1 MSGQGTGEMG
11 RWGDSELQEME
22 LRLET
27 KLREIVGSG
36 VQWLVRQLDEGM
48 TDIRREMQGMKD
60 EMQEIADRVC
70 ETNERVDW
78 VASQY
83 AGLKGQFEKQ
93 LEQQIAA
100 VMRMNEEMQEMV
112 AWSDQMTISMN
123 EIGDVAN
130 QSVFRLDAVL
140 VFLKSEMDYGFR
152 KAVQSQL
159 GAVQRAAEECGQ
171 GMRKV
176 GDMGAMQGQMMK
188 GVEAMMKGMGEQ
200 IAPHVRNGME
210 RVMGEHEDVVRSRHR
225 EMKGKLDELQAQLR
239 RGFGMGSGGLDGEW
253 KGKQMG
259 DEMSDDSMSAAATVL
274 AAAGGGMKEREG
286 VRVDQHGGGAQY
298 FAGPPM
304 Q

>member
-1 MSGQGTGEMG
+1 M
-11 RWGDSELQEME
+11 
-22 LRLET
+22 
-27 KLREIVGSG
+27 
-36 VQWLVRQLDEGM
+36 VRQLDEGM

-70 ETNERVDW
+70 ETNEKVGW
-78 VASQY
+78 VALQC
-83 AGLKGQFEKQ
+83 AGQKRQFEKQ

-100 VMRMNEEMQEMV
+100 VVRMNEEMQEMI
-112 AWSDQMTISMN
+112 AWSDR
-123 EIGDVAN
+123 V
-130 QSVFRLDAVL
+130 
-140 VFLKSEMDYGFR
+140 
-152 KAVQSQL
+152 
-159 GAVQRAAEECGQ
+159 
-171 GMRKV
+171 RKV
-176 GDMGAMQGQMMK
+176 GDMGAMQEQMMK

-239 RGFGMGSGGLDGEW
+239 RGFGMGSGGLDGESRRE
-253 KGKQMG
+253 QMG

-274 AAAGGGMKEREG
+274 AAAAGGMKEREG
-286 VRVDQHGGGAQY
+286 VRGNQYGGGAQY

>member
-1 MSGQGTGEMG
+1 MLEQGTGEMG

-70 ETNERVDW
+70 ETNEKVGW
-78 VASQY
+78 LACQC
-83 AGLKGQFEKQ
+83 AGQKRQFEKQ

-100 VMRMNEEMQEMV
+100 VVRMNEEMQEMI
-112 AWSDQMTISMN
+112 AWSDR
-123 EIGDVAN
+123 V
-130 QSVFRLDAVL
+130 
-140 VFLKSEMDYGFR
+140 
-152 KAVQSQL
+152 
-159 GAVQRAAEECGQ
+159 
-171 GMRKV
+171 RKV

-239 RGFGMGSGGLDGEW
+239 RGFGMGSGGLEGES
-253 KGKQMG
+253 KGEQMG

>member
-11 RWGDSELQEME
+11 RLGDSELQEME

-48 TDIRREMQGMKD
+48 TDIRREMQGMRD

-70 ETNERVDW
+70 DTNEKVGW
-78 VASQY
+78 VALQC
-83 AGLKGQFEKQ
+83 AGQKRQFEKQ

-100 VMRMNEEMQEMV
+100 VVRMNEEMQEMI
-112 AWSDQMTISMN
+112 AWSDR
-123 EIGDVAN
+123 V
-130 QSVFRLDAVL
+130 
-140 VFLKSEMDYGFR
+140 
-152 KAVQSQL
+152 
-159 GAVQRAAEECGQ
+159 
-171 GMRKV
+171 RKV
-176 GDMGAMQGQMMK
+176 GDMGAMQEQMMK

-200 IAPHVRNGME
+200 IAPHVR

-225 EMKGKLDELQAQLR
+225 EMKGKLDELQEQLR
-239 RGFGMGSGGLDGEW
+239 RGLGVGSGRLDEES

>member
-1 MSGQGTGEMG
+1 M
-11 RWGDSELQEME
+11 
-22 LRLET
+22 
-27 KLREIVGSG
+27 
-36 VQWLVRQLDEGM
+36 
-48 TDIRREMQGMKD
+48 
-60 EMQEIADRVC
+60 
-70 ETNERVDW
+70 
-78 VASQY
+78 ASQY
-83 AGLKGQFEKQ
+83 AGQKGQFEKQ

-100 VMRMNEEMQEMV
+100 VVRMNEEMQEMV

-176 GDMGAMQGQMMK
+176 GDMVE

-210 RVMGEHEDVVRSRHR
+210 RVMGEHEDVVRSKHR

-239 RGFGMGSGGLDGEW
+239 RGFGMGSGGLDGGS
-253 KGKQMG
+253 KGEQMG
-259 DEMSDDSMSAAATVL
+259 DDMSDDSMSAAATVL